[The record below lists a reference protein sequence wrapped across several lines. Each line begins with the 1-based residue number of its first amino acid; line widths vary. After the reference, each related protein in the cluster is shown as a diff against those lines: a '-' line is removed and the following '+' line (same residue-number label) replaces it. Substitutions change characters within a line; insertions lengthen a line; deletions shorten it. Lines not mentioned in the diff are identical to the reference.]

1 MLPYKSLK
9 KKKDKI
15 RKIEKPLREALALPQ
30 WSDMIC
36 LLPRSSAG
44 KQKKRNGSPR
54 FIVNYKNRQDR
65 A

>member
-30 WSDMIC
+30 WSDMIAC
-36 LLPRSSAG
+36 CHDPLQESRKKGMAPRAL
-44 KQKKRNGSPR
+44 
-54 FIVNYKNRQDR
+54 
-65 A
+65 